1 MMHKGIDLHDLVCE
15 RTQRVAEIAALPPEK
30 RTEALLAL
38 RAEVEAARGKG
49 MVLGD
54 RQIARE
60 LIRARREL
68 REHAKGDDLPFGM
81 GSKIPMERP
90 VTLRI
95 EDDRA

>member
-1 MMHKGIDLHDLVCE
+1 MRKGIDLYDLVCE
-15 RTQRVAEIAALPPEK
+15 RNRRVAEIAALPPEERIK
-30 RTEALLAL
+30 ALLAL

-68 REHAKGDDLPFGM
+68 QGEL
-81 GSKIPMERP
+81 
-90 VTLRI
+90 L
-95 EDDRA
+95 

>member
-1 MMHKGIDLHDLVCE
+1 MKKGIDIYDLVCE
-15 RTQRVAEIAALPPEK
+15 RNRRVAEIAALPPEE
-30 RTEALLAL
+30 RIGALLAL

-68 REHAKGDDLPFGM
+68 L
-81 GSKIPMERP
+81 
-90 VTLRI
+90 
-95 EDDRA
+95 